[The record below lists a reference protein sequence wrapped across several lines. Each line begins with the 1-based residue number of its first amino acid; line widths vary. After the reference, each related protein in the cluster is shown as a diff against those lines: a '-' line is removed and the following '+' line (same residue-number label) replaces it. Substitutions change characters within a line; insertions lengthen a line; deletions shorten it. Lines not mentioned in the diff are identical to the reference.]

1 MKLFLR
7 AKRALGKCRPHRRIR
22 PSKFALRSPACQMQA
37 SVLNGEKRP
46 LYACRTQNGQLDMAK
61 IIDKKANKKGI
72 NYVQLTLWILKV
84 IYSPDF
90 VNKCSLILDLIQAI
104 MDFSDLL

>member
-1 MKLFLR
+1 
-7 AKRALGKCRPHRRIR
+7 
-22 PSKFALRSPACQMQA
+22 
-37 SVLNGEKRP
+37 
-46 LYACRTQNGQLDMAK
+46 MAK